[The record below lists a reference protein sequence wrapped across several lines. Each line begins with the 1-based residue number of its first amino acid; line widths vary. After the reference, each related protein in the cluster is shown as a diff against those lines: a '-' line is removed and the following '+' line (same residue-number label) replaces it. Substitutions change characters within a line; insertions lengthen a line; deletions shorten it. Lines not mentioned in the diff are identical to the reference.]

1 MQRWSKSLALL
12 LIAALLAATV
22 LTGCG
27 SKEPE
32 SAAPTEEEIVWI
44 TAPAETEG
52 IAVDNA
58 YMTFYYPREWEGT
71 MEEVREEDGGN
82 VKVTFRTEI
91 TGKEV
96 VLFTVVMGPDVVE
109 EGYLLGQLMDPQE
122 GAINVYSIMNE
133 MAPEGWTEE
142 EYSQI
147 CTMQERVNEIIVQFY
162 EDERFVSSR

>member
-1 MQRWSKSLALL
+1 
-12 LIAALLAATV
+12 
-22 LTGCG
+22 
-27 SKEPE
+27 
-32 SAAPTEEEIVWI
+32 
-44 TAPAETEG
+44 
-52 IAVDNA
+52 
-58 YMTFYYPREWEGT
+58 

-91 TGKEV
+91 SGKEV

-142 EYSQI
+142 EYSRI